1 METQIETI
9 NYLNK
14 NESIVKFFSESDEIF
29 TDRIELLRKL
39 EKENI
44 PYKDAL
50 KLTKI
55 YINVKYKKCKYSP
68 SLYNSI
74 RKYI

>member
-1 METQIETI
+1 METQIENIT
-9 NYLNK
+9 YLDK

-29 TDRIELLRKL
+29 NDRIELLTKL
-39 EKENI
+39 EIDKI
-44 PYKDAL
+44 SYKDAL

-68 SLYNSI
+68 QLYHSI
-74 RKYI
+74 KKYI

>member
-9 NYLNK
+9 NYLTN
-14 NESIVKFFSESDEIF
+14 NESIIKYFSESDEIF
-29 TDRIELLRKL
+29 NDRIELLKKL
-39 EKENI
+39 ELEKI

-55 YINVKYKKCKYSP
+55 YIFIIKFFKSPFKKYFF
-68 SLYNSI
+68 
-74 RKYI
+74 YILKII

>member
-9 NYLNK
+9 NYLTN
-14 NESIVKFFSESDEIF
+14 NESITKYFSESDEIF
-29 TDRIELLRKL
+29 NDRIELLKKL
-39 EKENI
+39 ELEKI

-55 YINVKYKKCKYSP
+55 YINVKYKKCKYNP
-68 SLYNSI
+68 QLYHLI
-74 RKYI
+74 KKYI